1 LKFRCFVLIEIFYFI
16 NYEFMESTNQS
27 FEAFGVLLTK
37 AQELYVRSIKNIVGI
52 ALLVYIPMGIITY
65 LVEQYYFS

>member
-1 LKFRCFVLIEIFYFI
+1 
-16 NYEFMESTNQS
+16 MESTNQS